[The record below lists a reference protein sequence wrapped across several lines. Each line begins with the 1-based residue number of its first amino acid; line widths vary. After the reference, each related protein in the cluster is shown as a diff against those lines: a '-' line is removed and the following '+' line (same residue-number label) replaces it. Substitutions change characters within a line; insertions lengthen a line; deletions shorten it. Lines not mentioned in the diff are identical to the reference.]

1 MATSKSK
8 KAKSKISASESAAV
22 ILSSI
27 DISNTLSQL
36 ATAITDFLASPP
48 RDISKG
54 VLDGLGTLQSELI
67 SLADTFASNA
77 IADAI
82 KDLEEPGKK
91 IANFTTKIKTALQA
105 IKDRE
110 EAFNTLA
117 TLINGLTNAV
127 NSGNPQSIL
136 DVFNQ

>member
-1 MATSKSK
+1 MATSKPK
-8 KAKSKISASESAAV
+8 KAKSKISASESASV
-22 ILSSI
+22 TLSSI

-67 SLADTFASNA
+67 SLADTNTSNA
-77 IADAI
+77 IEDAL
-82 KDLEEPGKK
+82 KDLKDPGEK

-117 TLINGLTNAV
+117 TLINGLTKAV
-127 NSGNPQSIL
+127 DSGKPQDIL
-136 DVFNQ
+136 NIFS